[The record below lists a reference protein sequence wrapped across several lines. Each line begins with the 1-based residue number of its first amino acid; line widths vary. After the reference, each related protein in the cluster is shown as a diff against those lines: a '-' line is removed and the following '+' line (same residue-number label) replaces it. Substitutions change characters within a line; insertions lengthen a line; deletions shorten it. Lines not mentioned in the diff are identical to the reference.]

1 MLMFGGLYTILI
13 TLGLV
18 AVKFL
23 AFKGLLV
30 GKVALVLAA
39 INGLTRLFH
48 HRGYNAPYGYSHID
62 SYGHIEKRFA
72 DHLNPDNVWVSP
84 HPPTH

>member
-1 MLMFGGLYTILI
+1 MFGGLYTTLI

-39 INGLTRLFH
+39 INGLTRLFSH
-48 HRGYNAPYGYSHID
+48 KGYGQGYGYYHVD
-62 SYGHIEKRFA
+62 SIEKSYA
-72 DHLNPDNVWVSP
+72 LPKNAWGPPSS
-84 HPPTH
+84 PTH